1 MAEPRTLYRKILDRH
16 VVDTLPDGRV
26 LLFVDRHLL
35 HDGVAIYAFEALKA
49 KGRTVRRP
57 ELTLAVADHVL
68 PTGPRTGAIPYE
80 DDDARHMVEQIGIG
94 CREAGITAYLVGDPR
109 QGIVHVVGPEQGFI
123 LPGTLA
129 VCGDSHTSTYGAF
142 GAYAFGIGITEV
154 GHVLATQTIKQ
165 QPSRSMR
172 VTFQGPRP
180 RGTTA
185 KDLALFLMRSIGVA
199 GGTGHVIEYQG
210 RAVDELSMEE
220 RMTLCNMSIEVG
232 ARAGLVAPDETTF
245 AYLQGR
251 PMAPAGA
258 LWDQAVAAWRMLRS
272 DPDATFDRE
281 VALDATGLA
290 PHVTWGTNPGQASP
304 ITGSVPDP
312 AAIADPAERAGIE
325 RAIGY
330 MGLAA
335 GQPLQDVRI
344 DHVFIG
350 SCTNGRIE
358 DLRSAVEV
366 IRNRRVV
373 PGVTA
378 WVVPG
383 SGSVKAEA
391 EAEGL
396 DEFFRAAGFEWREP
410 GCSMC
415 LAMNGERLQ
424 PGQRS
429 ASTSNRNFEGRQG
442 RGARTHLMS
451 PAMAAAAAV
460 TGRLTDV
467 RELL

>member
-1 MAEPRTLYRKILDRH
+1 MDEPRTLYRKIWDAH
-16 VVDTLPDGRV
+16 VVETMADGRC
-26 LLFVDRHLL
+26 LLAVDRHLL
-35 HDGVAIYAFEALKA
+35 HDGVAMYAFEALAA
-49 KGRTVRRP
+49 KGLAVRRP
-57 ELTLAVADHVL
+57 DLTLAVADHVV
-68 PTGPRTGAIPYE
+68 PTGPRDRPLAYE
-80 DDDARHMVEQIGIG
+80 DDDARRMIRDIAAG
-94 CREAGITAYLVGDPR
+94 CAAAGITAHLVGDPR

-165 QPSRSMR
+165 QRSRAMR
-172 VTFQGPRP
+172 VTFQGPRA

-185 KDLALFLMRSIGVA
+185 KDMALFLMRSIGVA

-210 RAVDELSMEE
+210 SAVEAMSMEE
-220 RMTLCNMSIEVG
+220 RMTLCNMTIEVG
-232 ARAGLVAPDETTF
+232 ARAGLVAPDETTLS
-245 AYLQGR
+245 YLRGR

-258 LWDQAVAAWRMLRS
+258 DWDAAVAAWRGLRS
-272 DPDATFDRE
+272 DPDAAFDRD
-281 VALDATGLA
+281 VTLDVTDLA
-290 PHVTWGTNPGQASP
+290 PHVTWGTNPGQAAP
-304 ITGSVPDP
+304 VTAEVPDP
-312 AAIADPAERAGIE
+312 AAAASEAEAAAIARALD
-325 RAIGY
+325 Y
-330 MGLAA
+330 MGLRA
-335 GQPLQDVRI
+335 GQPLRDVAI

-366 IRNRRVV
+366 IRNRRVA

-383 SGSVKAEA
+383 SGAVKAQA
-391 EAEGL
+391 EREGL
-396 DEFFRAAGFEWREP
+396 DEFFRAAGFDWREP

-415 LAMNGERLQ
+415 LAMNGERLR

-442 RGARTHLMS
+442 AGARTHLMS

-467 RELL
+467 RDLL